1 MVKYSTEHIDM
12 KVYVVDANGDVFNRI
27 HRYEGI
33 RRLILMAT
41 YSTEHI
47 DMKVYVG
54 SC

>member
-1 MVKYSTEHIDM
+1 MW
-12 KVYVVDANGDVFNRI
+12 VYANGDVFNRAN
-27 HRYEGI
+27 RYEGM
-33 RRLILMAT
+33 RRFMLMAT